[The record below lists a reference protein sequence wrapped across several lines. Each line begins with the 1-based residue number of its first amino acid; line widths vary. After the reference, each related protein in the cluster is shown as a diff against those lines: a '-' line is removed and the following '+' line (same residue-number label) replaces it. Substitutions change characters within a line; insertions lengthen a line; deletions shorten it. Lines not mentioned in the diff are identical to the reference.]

1 MPYNFK
7 ILIIMSETLDLNQ
20 NNSGQRPTFLTV
32 VCILSFIGI
41 GLAVIGYAAAF
52 AVLGVAEAAVG
63 GLDQAMQDAGATM
76 TTGPSTGVVWA
87 YIIVGFLTVI
97 MQLIGVIQ
105 MWKLKKKG
113 FMLYTIAAVISV
125 VMGIVYAGFS
135 FGVIFPIAFVAMYAA
150 NLKAMN

>member
-52 AVLGVAEAAVG
+52 AVLGVVE
-63 GLDQAMQDAGATM
+63 AGAGAM
-76 TTGPSTGVVWA
+76 SDAMGEAVKSTGPSTGVVWA